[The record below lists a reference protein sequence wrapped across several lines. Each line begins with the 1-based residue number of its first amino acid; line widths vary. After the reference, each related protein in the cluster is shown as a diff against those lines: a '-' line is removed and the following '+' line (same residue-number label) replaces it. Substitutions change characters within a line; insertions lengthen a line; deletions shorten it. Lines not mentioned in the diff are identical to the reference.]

1 MIGNTTRDSR
11 LRAWKPV
18 LSATTRHRSR
28 PIASQ
33 SQAIFGE
40 RSAQRHERPFRVLIE
55 REEVGVMLSQQACD
69 VVG

>member
-1 MIGNTTRDSR
+1 M
-11 LRAWKPV
+11 
-18 LSATTRHRSR
+18 SATTRHRSR